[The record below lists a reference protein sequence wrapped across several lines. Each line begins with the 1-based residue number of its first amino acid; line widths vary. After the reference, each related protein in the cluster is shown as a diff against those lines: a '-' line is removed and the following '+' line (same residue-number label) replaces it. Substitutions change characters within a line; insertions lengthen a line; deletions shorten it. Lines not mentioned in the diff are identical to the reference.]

1 MIQKNAD
8 RSRKIDSYFKEF
20 ASLEKEDLAEVAK
33 VKGAKIGRIAKFC
46 DFIITASIFALFFGL
61 PLFFTGLSFQG
72 IVFEKQIYFYFWTL
86 LALAA
91 WAGKAVVLGEMK
103 IKRTALDIPILLF
116 WFVYLLATIFS
127 VDRWHSLFGFFNDPS
142 RGFMSVTALI
152 LVYYILSGNFSQKMF
167 RWIVGA
173 IFASGAVVLVWSSLA
188 ILGINF
194 LPAKISA
201 LAPLSLVGSVSGL
214 GIFLGIML
222 PLILTGIF
230 KLRSNEEMKG
240 WLKNGFTILLLAE
253 LALDLFLFL
262 ALFGFVPWIA
272 VMIGIGFFLIFI
284 LSRVIRPAE
293 NWVWVPMAV
302 FVLLMVLWMSGS
314 NLKVARVDLPVEVS
328 PAYSLSWQVA
338 KDSIK
343 SQFFLGSG
351 AASYGYDF
359 SRFKP
364 QDFNL
369 NSLYNLRFYQAT
381 GIIFEAL
388 STIGVLGSLALVLVL
403 LTFFSVMGYLL
414 ATEKERDKVY
424 SLGFAAAALTFLV
437 SAVLGRIEGS
447 VLLIGALIS
456 MVALLI
462 AVKENNSAE
471 KFVSLSLKAS
481 PKYALALAFVFMVV
495 SAGVAYLFVFVGK
508 IYAADLYAG
517 SAIRQN
523 EITEDGSIARMLKAV
538 NLNGNE
544 GRYFINLG
552 QEYMF
557 LANTEMLK
565 GDQKSDITAVQ
576 RYLNNS
582 IAAASQ
588 GKNLMSNDALAAEAL
603 AQIYENA
610 GAYVPD
616 SLSLAEDT
624 YKKAL
629 ELEPNN
635 PAFTLELGKI
645 KLGQAAAAKTT
656 DEKKSLA
663 TEAKDLFQKSIDQKN
678 NFAPGYYQL
687 ASAQETLGEID
698 GAIENMTKAFTLDNS
713 NINYAFNLARLYQ
726 ARGKDEDN
734 KIAEN
739 LFKQILGV
747 NDKEINTHFS
757 LGLLY
762 EKTNRK
768 NDAIGEYQKV
778 LDLLPAS
785 PASPRGES
793 AGGSAGQDEARS
805 KVQKFIDNIKNGVSN
820 LTENQAEVPAEAP
833 AVIPTE
839 DNSQQPAPETQ
850 P

>member
-1 MIQKNAD
+1 MNQDSVN
-8 RSRKIDSYFKEF
+8 RSKKINSYFKEA
-20 ASLEKEDLAEVAK
+20 ASVEKEDLAEIAEVKMAKTGKIAK
-33 VKGAKIGRIAKFC
+33 VC
-46 DFIITASIFALFFGL
+46 DFIVTVSIFALFFGL
-61 PLFFTGLSFQG
+61 PLFFTGLTLQG

-86 LALAA
+86 LGLAA
-91 WAGKAVVLGEMK
+91 WAGRAVLMGEMK
-103 IKRTALDIPILLF
+103 IKRTALDIPILIF

-142 RGFMSVTALI
+142 RGFVSVTALI
-152 LVYYILSGNFSQKMF
+152 LVYYILSSNFSQKMF
-167 RWIVGA
+167 RWIISA
-173 IFASGAVVLVWSSLA
+173 IFASGAIVMLWSTLA

-201 LAPLSLVGSVSGL
+201 LAPLSLIGSVSGL
-214 GIFLGIML
+214 GIFLGVML

-230 KLRSNEEMKG
+230 KVRSNEEMKG

-253 LALDLFLFL
+253 LVLDLFLVL
-262 ALFGFVPWIA
+262 SLYGFMPWVAI
-272 VMIGIGFFLIFI
+272 MIGIGFFLIFI

-293 NWVWVPMAV
+293 NWAWIPMAV
-302 FVLLMVLWMSGS
+302 FVALMVLWMSGS

-328 PAYSLSWQVA
+328 PAYSLSWKVA
-338 KDSIK
+338 KDSVK
-343 SQFFLGSG
+343 NHFFLGSG
-351 AASYGYDF
+351 AATYGYDF

-381 GIIFEAL
+381 GVIFEAL
-388 STIGVLGSLALVLVL
+388 STIGALGTLALLLVL
-403 LTFFSVMGYLL
+403 LTFVSVMGYLL

-424 SLGFAAAALTFLV
+424 SLGFAAASLIFLI

-456 MVALLI
+456 AVALLV
-462 AVKENNSAE
+462 AAKENNSAE
-471 KFVSLSLKAS
+471 KFLSLSLKAS

-495 SAGVAYLFVFVGK
+495 SAGVAYLFVFIGK

-517 SAIRQN
+517 SAIRRS
-523 EITEDGSIARMLKAV
+523 EITEDGSIARMLRAA
-538 NLNGNE
+538 NLNSNE
-544 GRYFINLG
+544 GRYFINIG

-582 IAAASQ
+582 IAAASA
-588 GKNLMSNDALAAEAL
+588 GKNLMSNDALAVEAL

-616 SLSLAEDT
+616 SLGLAEDA

-645 KLGQAAAAKTT
+645 KLGQAVAAKSV
-656 DEKKSLA
+656 DEKKGLVND
-663 TEAKDLFQKSIDQKN
+663 AKDLFQKSIDQKN
-678 NFAPGYYQL
+678 NFDPGYFQL
-687 ASAQETLGEID
+687 SSAQEALGDLDNAID
-698 GAIENMTKAFTLDNS
+698 NMKKAFMLDNS

-726 ARGKDEDN
+726 ARGTGDDN
-734 KIAEN
+734 KIAED

-747 NDKEINTHFS
+747 NDKQINTHLN

-762 EKTNRK
+762 EKTGRK
-768 NDAIGEYQKV
+768 SDAISEYQKV
-778 LDLLPAS
+778 ADLLPA
-785 PASPRGES
+785 
-793 AGGSAGQDEARS
+793 DS
-805 KVQKFIDNIKNGVSN
+805 KDTLDKINTMIDNVKNGVSN
-820 LTENQAEVPAEAP
+820 LTSANQTSQP
-833 AVIPTE
+833 
-839 DNSQQPAPETQ
+839 QQPAPQ

>member
-1 MIQKNAD
+1 MENSRNKQQAKADFLKEVQEQSAEEARQKEAKP
-8 RSRKIDSYFKEF
+8 RLILKILD
-20 ASLEKEDLAEVAK
+20 A
-33 VKGAKIGRIAKFC
+33 
-46 DFIITASIFALFFGL
+46 IITFSIFALFFGL
-61 PLFFTGLSFQG
+61 PIFFIGLSYQG
-72 IVFEKQIYFYFWTL
+72 IIFEKQIYFYFWTL

-91 WAGKAVVLGEMK
+91 WAGKGVIIGEMK
-103 IKRTALDIPILLF
+103 IKKTPLDIPIVIF
-116 WFVYLLATIFS
+116 WFVYLLVTIFS
-127 VDRWHSLFGFFNDPS
+127 VDRWHSFFGFFNDPS
-142 RGFMSVTALI
+142 RGFMGITALI
-152 LVYYILSGNFSQKMF
+152 FIYYIISSNFSQKTF
-167 RWIVGA
+167 RWIIGA
-173 IFASGAVVLVWSSLA
+173 IFTSGAIVLVWSTLA

-194 LPAKISA
+194 LPAKLSA
-201 LAPLSLVGSVSGL
+201 FAPLSLIGSVSGL
-214 GIFLGIML
+214 GIFLAVLL

-230 KLRSNEEMKG
+230 KVRSNEKMKK
-240 WLKNGFTILLLAE
+240 WLKNGLTILLLAE

-262 ALFGFVPWIA
+262 ALYGFVPWVG

-293 NWVWVPMAV
+293 NWVWIPMAI
-302 FVLLMVLWMSGS
+302 FVLLMVLWMSGGTTF
-314 NLKVARVDLPVEVS
+314 NVARVNLPVEIS
-328 PAYSLSWQVA
+328 PAFNLSWQVA

-343 SQFFLGSG
+343 SHFFLGSG
-351 AASYGYDF
+351 AATYGYDF

-369 NSLYNLRFYQAT
+369 NSLYNLRFYQGT

-388 STIGVLGSLALVLVL
+388 STVGALGTLALALALLSFISVSAYHLV
-403 LTFFSVMGYLL
+403 TQ
-414 ATEKERDKVY
+414 KERDKVY
-424 SLGFAAAALTFLV
+424 SLGFATASLIFLIA
-437 SAVLGRIEGS
+437 AVLGRMEGS
-447 VLLIGALIS
+447 ILLIGALIS
-456 MVALLI
+456 TVALLI
-462 AVKENNSAE
+462 AAKENNSEE
-471 KFVSLSLKAS
+471 KFLKLSLKAS

-517 SAIRQN
+517 SASRQK
-523 EITEDGSIARMLKAV
+523 EITEDGSIARLLKAV
-538 NLNGNE
+538 NLNGKE
-544 GRYFINLG
+544 GRYFIRIG
-552 QEYMF
+552 QEYMI
-557 LANTEMLK
+557 LANNEMLK

-582 IAAASQ
+582 IAAAS
-588 GKNLMSNDALAAEAL
+588 GGRRLMPNDALAVEAL

-635 PAFTLELGKI
+635 PTFTLELGKI
-645 KLGQAAAAKTT
+645 KLGRAAAAKSD
-656 DEKKSLA
+656 DEKKKLMA
-663 TEAKDLFQKSIDQKN
+663 EAKDLAQKSVDQKN

-687 ASAQETLGEID
+687 ALSQEALGEID
-698 GAIENMTKAFTLDNS
+698 NAIDNMQKAFMLDNS

-768 NDAIGEYQKV
+768 SDAIDEYQKV

-785 PASPRGES
+785 PA
-793 AGGSAGQDEARS
+793 GGPAGQDDARS
-805 KVQKFIDNIKNGVSN
+805 KVQKFIDNIKNGTSN
-820 LTENQAEVPAEAP
+820 LAGSPAETPTVAP
-833 AVIPTE
+833 TTEETPAGENLPQPTP
-839 DNSQQPAPETQ
+839 QP
-850 P
+850 